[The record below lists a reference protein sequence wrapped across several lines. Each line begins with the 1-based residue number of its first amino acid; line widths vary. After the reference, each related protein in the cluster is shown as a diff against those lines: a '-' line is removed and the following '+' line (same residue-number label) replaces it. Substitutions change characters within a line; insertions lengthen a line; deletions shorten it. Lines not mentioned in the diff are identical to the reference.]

1 MRLSPDV
8 EIALNLA
15 TSEAARR
22 RHEFVLVEHL
32 LYALLFDDECKKIIK
47 HAGGSTEKIRTRLEE
62 AFENEVPTKLQIATP
77 SASLG
82 LRRVVQTALN
92 HARSAE
98 TEEVTPANLLI
109 AMFAEEESVARDAL
123 TDAGLT
129 RLSVVKYVTHGIS
142 QVGDSKKRK
151 KRSGKSADGEEGHP
165 ELAGDGP
172 GKAKGSDEEEEEE
185 KTPLEQFTS
194 NLNEQVKAGRIDPL
208 IGRNKE
214 IERCI
219 QILARRKK
227 NNPILIGD
235 SGVGK
240 TAIAEGLAWKI
251 ERKEV
256 PKALQDAIVYSLD
269 LGSLLAGTRYRGDF
283 EERVKAVLAELD
295 EQPNA
300 ILFIDEIH
308 NILGAGRV
316 EGGTNDAGNLL
327 KPSLASGRL
336 RCMGS
341 TTFQEYRQ
349 HFENDRALARRFQKV
364 DVGEPSRD
372 ECVEILRGLKHHY
385 EDYHKVTYD
394 DEALRSAVDLSIR
407 YLHDRKLP
415 DKAIDLIDEAGAKKK
430 LQQAEPDTATTPVS
444 VADIETVVASM
455 AQIPP
460 RQVNKDDKAALKELD
475 VHLAA
480 TIFGQKEAVDTITA
494 AVKLARA
501 GLRSPDKPIGSFMFM
516 GPTGVGK
523 TELAKQLA
531 KILGISFLR
540 FDMSEYMEAHTV
552 SRLIGAPP
560 GYVGFDRGGLLTDA
574 VTKTPHAVVLLDEIE
589 KAHPDIFNVLLQ
601 VMDHGTLTDNN
612 GKKADFRHT
621 ILIMTSNVG
630 ARDIARKPLGFGDPL
645 SHPESDKE
653 YKRLFSP
660 EFRNRLDGRIQ
671 FKALDRSVMSS
682 IVLKMLKETEVL
694 LTEKNIKLDA
704 SEAAIHWL
712 AKEGYDPTLGARPL
726 ARVVQEQVRKPLS
739 EEILFGALQN
749 GGTAKLDLKDGKL
762 VFLCAPAETPAEPA
776 PAQPTQT
783 AAPSENKSVN

>member
-15 TSEAARR
+15 TSEASRR

-32 LYALLFDDECKKIIK
+32 LFALLFDDECKKIIR
-47 HAGGSTEKIRTRLEE
+47 HAGGSAEKLRTRLET
-62 AFENEVPTKLQIATP
+62 AFETEVPVKNVIGAP

-109 AMFAEEESVARDAL
+109 AMFAEEDSVARDAL

-129 RLSVVKYVTHGIS
+129 RLSVVKFVTHGIS
-142 QVGDSKKRK
+142 QVGDPNKKRK
-151 KRSGKSADGEEGHP
+151 KRKADGDGDAQP
-165 ELAGDGP
+165 ELAGEGAR
-172 GKAKGSDEEEEEE
+172 KKGDARGAEQEESDEDD
-185 KTPLEQFTS
+185 PLKAFTT
-194 NLNEQVKAGRIDPL
+194 NLNEEVKAGRIDPL

-219 QILARRKK
+219 HILARRKK

-256 PKALQDAIVYSLD
+256 PPALHDAVVYSLD

-283 EERVKAVLAELD
+283 EERVKAVLSELQ

-364 DVGEPSRD
+364 DVGEPTRD
-372 ECVEILRGLKHHY
+372 ECVDILRGLKHHY
-385 EDYHKVTYD
+385 EDFHKVTYD
-394 DEALRSAVDLSIR
+394 DDAMRAAVDLSIR

-430 LQQAEPDTATTPVS
+430 LAQASADPQVAKSPVT

-475 VHLAA
+475 VHLSA
-480 TIFGQKEAVDTITA
+480 TIFGQREAVDTITA

-501 GLRSPDKPIGSFMFM
+501 GLRAPDKPIGSFIFT

-630 ARDIARKPLGFGDPL
+630 ARDIARKPLGFGEAL
-645 SHPESDKE
+645 VHPESDKE

-671 FKALDRSVMSS
+671 FRSLDRSVMSS
-682 IVLKMLKETEVL
+682 IVLKMLKETEIL
-694 LTEKNIKLDA
+694 LTEKNVKLDA
-704 SEAAIHWL
+704 SEAAIAWL
-712 AKEGYDPTLGARPL
+712 AKEGYDDTLGARPL
-726 ARVVQEQVRKPLS
+726 ARVVQEHVRKPLS
-739 EEILFGALQN
+739 EEILFGQLQH
-749 GGTAKLDLKDGKL
+749 GGTAKLDLKDDKL
-762 VFLCAPAETPAEPA
+762 VFLCTPAEPPHDEQ
-776 PAQPTQT
+776 PAETVKVST
-783 AAPSENKSVN
+783 AN